1 MIFTIIFT
9 TFSCT
14 LVVVV
19 FKPSRRVVGVGVV
32 VVVVVANKIAQNSN
46 FLFSP
51 SQLFNGAG
59 CPNRPK

>member
-32 VVVVVANKIAQNSN
+32 VVVVANKIAQNSN

-51 SQLFNGAG
+51 SQLFNVAG